1 MATSNEALALTLLT
15 DATAEEAHTQGQRA
29 RDERIEAARSRV
41 QEAAGS
47 RGDGDM
53 MAAFFATALAITV
66 LGPFLIGHFLMAKTF
81 VLKPDPGVYNQT
93 IRGIGDHFFA
103 IYLGGLVPIVL
114 LLGIFLVTRTPWQ
127 YRRAAVIGGWLAIA
141 GTLIFLIPMAQSKWH
156 AAEQKSMAKLR
167 ETAFPFASQY
177 LTCASWTVAAENG
190 AKDRELW
197 QVYLAQR
204 QNSGVNGCN
213 RVVVYR
219 GWEFVGQYDLPDAN
233 IFTSTVEVNYPGWS
247 KPFRQQGSG
256 NVVAEFTN
264 TGQTYAMNPICTDIA
279 LATATG
285 LTLEFSLDGAGSN
298 GFNLH

>member
-1 MATSNEALALTLLT
+1 MAMSNEALALALLA
-15 DATAEEAHTQGQRA
+15 DATAEAAQTQGRQA
-29 RDERIEAARSRV
+29 RDERVEAAQSRV
-41 QEAAGS
+41 RQAASS
-47 RGDGDM
+47 RGEGDTF
-53 MAAFFATALAITV
+53 AAFVAAALAVTV
-66 LGPFLIGHFLMAKTF
+66 LGPFLIGHLLMVKTF

-114 LLGIFLVTRTPWQ
+114 LLGIFLVARTPWE

-141 GTLIFLIPMAQSKWH
+141 GTLVFLIPMAQSKWH
-156 AAEQKSMAKLR
+156 AAEEKSMAKLR
-167 ETAFPFASQY
+167 DSSFPFSSQY

-190 AKDRELW
+190 AKDPELW

-204 QNSGVNGCN
+204 QNSGVRGCN
-213 RVVVYR
+213 RVEVYR
-219 GWEFVGQYDLPDAN
+219 GWQFVGQYDLPDGN
-233 IFTSTVEVNYPGWS
+233 TFTTTVEVNYPGWN

-256 NVVAEFTN
+256 TIVAEFTS
-264 TGQTYAMNPICTDIA
+264 TGQTYAMNPVCTNIA
-279 LATATG
+279 LATANG

>member
-81 VLKPDPGVYNQT
+81 VLKPDPGVYNHT
-93 IRGIGDHFFA
+93 IPGYRRPLLRDLPRR
-103 IYLGGLVPIVL
+103 LGADRLAARY
-114 LLGIFLVTRTPWQ
+114 LLGHPYTVAVPP
-127 YRRAAVIGGWLAIA
+127 RRSDRWLAGDRRDPHFPDSNGPVEVA
-141 GTLIFLIPMAQSKWH
+141 CSRT
-156 AAEQKSMAKLR
+156 ESMAKLR

-264 TGQTYAMNPICTDIA
+264 TGQTYAMNPICTNIA